1 MNATKGGSPAT
12 KTARQTRR
20 QNKGSGLNR
29 VGGPL
34 IVVLYRHHLEQK
46 ANNSVVTSKIR
57 FQVLLRTFVF
67 SKDDKATSV
76 GIISFLII

>member
-20 QNKGSGLNR
+20 KNKGSGLNG
-29 VGGPL
+29 VGSHL
-34 IVVLYRHHLEQK
+34 IEALYRHHLEQK
-46 ANNSVVTSKIR
+46 ANNSVATSKFG

-67 SKDDKATSV
+67 SKDDEATSV
-76 GIISFLII
+76 GIISFLTI